1 MDDVLS
7 LLQDFDVAN
16 FLPAPEQF
24 LKDLEGWT
32 RFFVL
37 LGPLVLL
44 ALGACYYFAPPK
56 EANHSFGFRTYW
68 GMGSVQA
75 WLFAQK
81 LAGMGYMVVGGAL
94 TILIGLISL
103 TFRGRAAMAMIN
115 AAVVCVLLELLI
127 VLALWIG
134 LNVLIYRAYD
144 KDGNRRLKIK

>member
-1 MDDVLS
+1 MDDILS

-24 LKDLEGWT
+24 LRSLEGWT

-37 LGPLVLL
+37 LGPLLL
-44 ALGACYYFAPPK
+44 AALGACYYFAPPK

-75 WLFAQK
+75 WLFAQR
-81 LAGMGYMVVGGAL
+81 LAGMGYMAVGGAL
-94 TILIGLISL
+94 TVLMGLISI
-103 TFRGRAAMAMIN
+103 TFRGAKALSMIN
-115 AAVVCVLLELLI
+115 TALVCVLIELLI

-134 LNVLIYRAYD
+134 LNMLIYRAYD
-144 KDGNRRLKIK
+144 KDGNLRRK